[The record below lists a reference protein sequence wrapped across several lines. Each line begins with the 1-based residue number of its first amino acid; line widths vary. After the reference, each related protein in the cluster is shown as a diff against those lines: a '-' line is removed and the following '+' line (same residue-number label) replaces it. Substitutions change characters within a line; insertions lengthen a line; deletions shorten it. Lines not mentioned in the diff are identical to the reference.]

1 MNQVSHAC
9 LCCAIKLIN
18 NGEHPYRKKK
28 KKGERGKTEIKENLI
43 IMSGTAVTCF
53 TFGVTNG
60 PWVGTC
66 QVPPQKWLP
75 LDEVMSLLLLLGTG
89 FIKKV
94 ELH

>member
-1 MNQVSHAC
+1 
-9 LCCAIKLIN
+9 
-18 NGEHPYRKKK
+18 
-28 KKGERGKTEIKENLI
+28 
-43 IMSGTAVTCF
+43 MSGTAVTCF